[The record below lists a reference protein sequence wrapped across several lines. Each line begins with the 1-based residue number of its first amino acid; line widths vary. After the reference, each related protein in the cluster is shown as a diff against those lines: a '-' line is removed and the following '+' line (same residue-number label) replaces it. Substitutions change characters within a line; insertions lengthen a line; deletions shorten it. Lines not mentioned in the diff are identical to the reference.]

1 MTHDYSSDN
10 ALVSLNEAYKLSKT
24 HNLGCSKQQI
34 KRWADEGKINA
45 DKNGK
50 KYTIR
55 WQSLVDYINTMR
67 INPAD
72 KSTAPRSNEM
82 TKSLADEYKNS
93 ISRRNA
99 QIRINEKYKKKT
111 KDN

>member
-1 MTHDYSSDN
+1 MENDKYSCDN
-10 ALVSLNEAYKLSKT
+10 ILVSLNQAYKLSKT

-34 KRWADEGKINA
+34 KHWADEGKINA

-67 INPAD
+67 IPSATL
-72 KSTAPRSNEM
+72 TAPRSNAK
-82 TKSLADEYKNS
+82 TKNLADEYKNS
-93 ISRRNA
+93 ISRRNV
-99 QIRINEKYKKKT
+99 QIEMNRKRRK
-111 KDN
+111 